1 VTYYLTPALLALPF
15 VGVYAMLAIGIVL
28 IYRASKVLNL
38 AHGVMASLPAYLLF
52 SLAEIGVPLLLSFP
66 LAVAGGGALGWLVER
81 VFVRPMRAQSTS
93 TQTVG
98 TVVVLGVSIAAMAQV
113 WGTAS
118 RLPVSIFPSGPDDFV
133 AVGSS
138 NIRYGEIGLFVTM
151 LVVFAGLTA
160 LFRFTDLGLLLRGAA
175 ENPRA
180 ASLMGVNPERM
191 TAVTWILGGALA
203 GLAGILL
210 AAITSL
216 QPYTLPLQAL
226 PAFLAALLGGLG
238 SLTGALVGGVAV
250 GLVLSFVPILPGLRS
265 VQGSSQLLLTVV
277 GLVVMAARGK
287 QLSAMGAV
295 E

>member
-52 SLAEIGVPLLLSFP
+52 SLAELGVPLVLSFP

-98 TVVVLGVSIAAMAQV
+98 TVVVLGVSIAAMAQL

-118 RLPVSIFPSGPDDFV
+118 RLPVSIFPSGPDDFI

-151 LVVFAGLTA
+151 LVVFAGLTV
-160 LFRFTDLGLLLRGAA
+160 LFRFSDLGLLLRGAA

-265 VQGSSQLLLTVV
+265 VQGSSQLLLTVI

-287 QLSAMGAV
+287 RLSAMGAV

>member
-1 VTYYLTPALLALPF
+1 MSYYFTSVVLALPF

-38 AHGVMASLPAYLLF
+38 AHGVMATAPAYLLF
-52 SLAEIGVPLLLSFP
+52 SLAAAGVPLVLSLP
-66 LAVAGGGALGWLVER
+66 LAVAGGGVLGWFVER
-81 VFVRPMRAQSTS
+81 VFVRPMRSQSS
-93 TQTVG
+93 SAQTVG
-98 TVVVLGVSIAAMAQV
+98 TVVVLGFSIALMAQI
-113 WGTAS
+113 WGTSS
-118 RLPVSIFPSGPDDFV
+118 RLPVTVFPSGPDDFI

-151 LVVFAGLTA
+151 LVVFAGLTL
-160 LFRFTDLGLLLRGAA
+160 LFKFTDLGLLLRGAA
-175 ENPRA
+175 ENPKA

-191 TAVTWILGGALA
+191 TALTWILGGALA
-203 GLAGILL
+203 GLGGILL
-210 AAITSL
+210 AAVTSL

-238 SLTGALVGGVAV
+238 SLTGALVGGAAV
-250 GLVLSFVPILPGLRS
+250 GLVLGLVPVLPGLQS

-277 GLVVMAARGK
+277 GLLVMAGRGK

>member
-1 VTYYLTPALLALPF
+1 MTYYLTPVLLALPF

-52 SLAEIGVPLLLSFP
+52 SLVELGVPVAISFP
-66 LAVAGGGALGWLVER
+66 LAIAGGGGLGWLVER

-98 TVVVLGVSIAAMAQV
+98 TVVVLGVSIAAMAQL

-118 RLPVSIFPSGPDDFV
+118 RLPVAIFPSGPDDFV

-138 NIRYGEIGLFVTM
+138 NIRYGEIGLFLTM
-151 LVVFAGLTA
+151 LVVFAGLTL

-238 SLTGALVGGVAV
+238 SLTGALVGGAAV
-250 GLVLSFVPILPGLRS
+250 GLVLSFVPILPGLKS
-265 VQGSSQLLLTVV
+265 VQGSSQLLLTVI
-277 GLVVMAARGK
+277 GLLVMAARGK